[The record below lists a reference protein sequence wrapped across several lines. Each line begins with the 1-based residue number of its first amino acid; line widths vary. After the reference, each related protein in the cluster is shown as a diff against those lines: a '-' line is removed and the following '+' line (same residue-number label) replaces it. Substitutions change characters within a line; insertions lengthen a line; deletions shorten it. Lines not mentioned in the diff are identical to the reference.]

1 MFALLA
7 SEESSGRVLEY
18 ILNRAPCCK
27 TETKLLSLRPYDFL
41 SSFTLASLSKNIVYT
56 CWLFSPNSLKLI
68 DFDLYHLPETV
79 LKKVS
84 HDFFLCQNLSA
95 IFAVDNL
102 LLVTPAALALT
113 LLFPRFLPGEGNLI
127 C

>member
-1 MFALLA
+1 MIFCLPLLLQA
-7 SEESSGRVLEY
+7 SQ
-18 ILNRAPCCK
+18 
-27 TETKLLSLRPYDFL
+27 
-41 SSFTLASLSKNIVYT
+41 KNIVYT